1 MRGRTET
8 GGCTLDGRGTPRGA
22 SVWAVLRGHRDCRTC
37 SRGYPISPACLAPT
51 LEPIPPGAC
60 LRCAQ
65 RCLAGRCVS
74 LGCRRGWVRLDRT
87 HVVLGYKQGDIQR
100 LVLAAK
106 DRAQRSA
113 VNLLGRLLAG
123 FLLTGHVTRSYDW
136 LLPVPFHL
144 QALRGRPVHP
154 LTAVYLDAVPALRP
168 AIRCDDLEPP
178 FLVQTHVAASL
189 RGQSE
194 IARWHAVRGA
204 FALGCAT
211 RMLQGARVLLLDD
224 VMTTG
229 ATLSECARVL
239 IEEAGA
245 AAVSAV
251 VLVRQP
257 WRAHAPRSVI
267 APQRSACGWDAS
279 PGGGDQFDV

>member
-1 MRGRTET
+1 MREVRGD
-8 GGCTLDGRGTPRGA
+8 GGWTPDGSSTPRGA
-22 SVWAVLRGHRDCRTC
+22 SLWAALRAHKGCRAC
-37 SRGYPISPACLAPT
+37 GRGYPISPACLVPP
-51 LEPIPPGAC
+51 LEPIPSGAC
-60 LRCAQ
+60 PRCAQ

-74 LGCRRGWVRLDRT
+74 LGCRRGWVHLDRT
-87 HVVLGYKQGDIQR
+87 HVVLGYKRGDIQR

-106 DRAQRSA
+106 DAAERSA
-113 VNLLGRLLAG
+113 VTLLGRLLAG

-178 FLVQTHVAASL
+178 FLVQTRVAASL

-194 IARWHAVRGA
+194 IARWHAVRGV
-204 FALGCAT
+204 FAVGFAT
-211 RMLQGARVLLLDD
+211 RMLRGARVLLLDD

-245 AAVSAV
+245 AAVAAV

-257 WRAHAPRSVI
+257 WRAHAPRSET
-267 APQRSACGWDAS
+267 APRRSGGGSDGC
-279 PGGGDQFDV
+279 PGGG